1 MAISDQILKI
11 LAEDMGPSAKM
22 FLERQC
28 THHLK
33 KDIGALSSA
42 DLPELAKW
50 VETSAKLTL
59 GEGVATKLK
68 TKILAIK

>member
-11 LAEDMGPSAKM
+11 LAEDMGPSAKP

-28 THHLK
+28 THIK

-42 DLPELAKW
+42 DLAELAKW

-59 GEGVATKLK
+59 GADVANKLK
-68 TKILAIK
+68 TKILAVK

>member
-1 MAISDQILKI
+1 MAISEQILKI

-50 VETSAKLTL
+50 VEIGASLTL
-59 GEGVATKLK
+59 GKDVGNKLK
-68 TKILAIK
+68 IKVLAVK